1 MTKDHFDTLAV
12 WGEEEGE
19 NPRRALNPPIF
30 QTSSFTMEDID
41 VVEDIMSF
49 NRDDLVYTRGNNP
62 TLNLLERR
70 IALLE
75 GGVAGVSFSS
85 GMGAI
90 SSTLLSLLEPG
101 DKLICHK
108 VLYGSSVSFATSIL
122 KRYRIEAV
130 FVDATSLDEVAS
142 ALADGAKVVY
152 LETPANPSL
161 DILDIVAISEMAH
174 RLSAKVVVDNTFATP
189 YFQQPLALGADVVLH
204 SATKYLCGHGDA
216 LGGLVTSKDEAFLH
230 RLKFGYM
237 AEFGNVLSPFNAW
250 LILRGIKTLGVRM
263 KRHEENAMAIAS
275 FLESH
280 EAVEKVWYPG
290 LTSFPG
296 HQLAKAQM
304 MGYGGMIS
312 LVLKGTEE
320 KAKVFIRKLRLFH
333 LAVSL
338 GDCDSLVEMA
348 YVMTHR
354 GYSDDDLAP
363 LGLTTRLVRL
373 SVGIED
379 VRDLIKDIEQ
389 ALEEGD
395 ETR

>member
-1 MTKDHFDTLAV
+1 MLF
-12 WGEEEGE
+12 
-19 NPRRALNPPIF
+19 R
-30 QTSSFTMEDID
+30 S
-41 VVEDIMSF
+41 
-49 NRDDLVYTRGNNP
+49 
-62 TLNLLERR
+62 
-70 IALLE
+70 
-75 GGVAGVSFSS
+75 
-85 GMGAI
+85 
-90 SSTLLSLLEPG
+90 
-101 DKLICHK
+101 
-108 VLYGSSVSFATSIL
+108 
-122 KRYRIEAV
+122 
-130 FVDATSLDEVAS
+130 
-142 ALADGAKVVY
+142 
-152 LETPANPSL
+152 
-161 DILDIVAISEMAH
+161 
-174 RLSAKVVVDNTFATP
+174 
-189 YFQQPLALGADVVLH
+189 
-204 SATKYLCGHGDA
+204 
-216 LGGLVTSKDEAFLH
+216 
-230 RLKFGYM
+230 
-237 AEFGNVLSPFNAW
+237 
-250 LILRGIKTLGVRM
+250 

-338 GDCDSLVEMA
+338 GDCDSLVEMP

>member
-30 QTSSFTMEDID
+30 QTSSFTMKDID

-338 GDCDSLVEMA
+338 GDCDSLVEMP

>member
-161 DILDIVAISEMAH
+161 DILDIVAISEMVH

-338 GDCDSLVEMA
+338 GDCDSLVEMP

>member
-19 NPRRALNPPIF
+19 NPRRALNTPIF

-338 GDCDSLVEMA
+338 GDCDSLVEMP